1 MIPKPTLAALRKELH
16 TEKIVVRLPWEVPI
30 RYLDEIESTH
40 SLDFLSNCLLTTNI
54 LNVREEN
61 WKKQCRMTVL

>member
-16 TEKIVVRLPWEVPI
+16 TEKIVVRLPWEVSI

-54 LNVREEN
+54 
-61 WKKQCRMTVL
+61 